1 MNAPFQGRLA
11 LIVAL
16 LAASGI
22 ASAQDMPSSPQALLI
37 RNATVHT
44 ATARGTL
51 QNADVLVKGGR
62 IAAVGQ
68 GLAAGDANTIDAQGK
83 PLTPALFGGIGDIG
97 VEEVS
102 GESSTVDETLA
113 LGANAADM
121 RVRPEFDVTQAY
133 NPDSVLLP
141 VARVEGIGWTML
153 SAGSRPGGSLI
164 GGQGGVVRLDGS
176 LDAVGPHALFATLGG
191 DGARLSGHSRAAQWM
206 LLDQLIDEAHG
217 RIAPD
222 SRFALL
228 TPAGR
233 TALARYFGGGGR
245 VLVRIQ
251 RASDILRL
259 LRWSKQR
266 GVRIALVGAAEGW
279 TVAPQIAAAGVPVFV
294 DALADLPADFDEIG
308 ATLENAA
315 RLNAAGVQVSFFLG
329 DMGSHNA
336 RKIRQL
342 AGNAVANGLPWE
354 AGLAGLTRIPAA
366 ALGVGGDVGNTIA
379 VGQRADLVLWSGD
392 PLDVANV
399 AQQVWLD
406 GRAIPMRSR
415 QTELRDRYLHADTGL
430 PRAYP
435 DSAQ

>member
-1 MNAPFQGRLA
+1 MNALFRKRFVLVA
-11 LIVAL
+11 AL
-16 LAASGI
+16 LAATGL
-22 ASAQDMPSSPQALLI
+22 ASAQDASSPSQALLI

-51 QNADVLVKGGR
+51 ASTDVLVRDGR
-62 IAAVGQ
+62 IAAVGS
-68 GLAAGDANTIDAQGK
+68 GLAAGNAQVIDAQGK
-83 PLTPALFGGIGDIG
+83 PLTPALFGGITDIG

-102 GESSTVDETLA
+102 GESATVDETLA

-121 RVRPEFDVTQAY
+121 RVRPEFDVTLAY
-133 NPDSVLLP
+133 NPESVLVP
-141 VARVEGIGWTML
+141 VARIEGIGWTLL
-153 SAGSRPGGSLI
+153 SAGTGAGGSFI

-176 LDAVGPHALFATLGG
+176 LDAVGPRALFVTLGG
-191 DGARLSGHSRAAQWM
+191 DGTRLSGSSRAAQWM
-206 LLDQLIDEAHG
+206 ILDQLIDESRG

-222 SRFALL
+222 SQFALL

-233 TALARYFGGGGR
+233 AAVAKYFGGGGR

-266 GVRIALVGAAEGW
+266 DVRIALVGATEGW
-279 TVAPQIAAAGVPVFV
+279 KVAPQIAAAGAPVFV
-294 DALADLPADFDEIG
+294 DALADLPADFDQIG

-315 RLNAAGVQVSFFLG
+315 RLNAAGVQVSFFFD

-354 AGLAGLTRIPAA
+354 AALAGLTRIPAA
-366 ALGVGGDVGNTIA
+366 TLGVGGELGNTIS

-399 AQQVWLD
+399 ARQVWLD

-415 QTELRDRYLHADTGL
+415 QTELRDRYMHPDTGL

-435 DSAQ
+435 DTAQ

>member
-1 MNAPFQGRLA
+1 MNAPFQARLA
-11 LIVAL
+11 LIATL

-22 ASAQDMPSSPQALLI
+22 ASAQDFVI

-51 QNADVLVKGGR
+51 HNVDVLVKNGR
-62 IAAVGQ
+62 IAAVGNS
-68 GLAAGDANTIDAQGK
+68 LAAGDAQVVDAQGK
-83 PLTPALFGGIGDIG
+83 PLTPTLFGGISDIG

-102 GESSTVDETLA
+102 GESATVDETLA

-121 RVRPEFDVTQAY
+121 RVRPEFDVTLAY
-133 NPDSVLLP
+133 NPDSVLVP

-153 SAGSRPGGSLI
+153 SAGTRAGGSLI

-176 LDAVGPHALFATLGG
+176 LDAIGPRALFVTLGG
-191 DGARLSGHSRAAQWM
+191 DGADLSGSSRAAQWM

-217 RIAPD
+217 RISPD

-233 TALARYFGGGGR
+233 ARLAKYFGGGGR
-245 VLVRIQ
+245 VLARIQ

-266 GVRIALVGAAEGW
+266 NIRIALVGATEGW
-279 TVAPQIAAAGVPVFV
+279 KVAPQIAAAGVPVFV
-294 DALADLPADFDEIG
+294 DALADLPANFDEVG

-315 RLNAAGVQVSFFLG
+315 RLNAAGVQVSFYLD

-336 RKIRQL
+336 RKVRQL
-342 AGNAVANGLPWE
+342 AGNAVANGMPWE
-354 AGLAGLTRIPAA
+354 AAFAGLTSVPANT
-366 ALGVGGDVGNTIA
+366 LGVGNDLGTTISI
-379 VGQRADLVLWSGD
+379 GQRADLVLWSGD

-399 AQQVWLD
+399 AQQVWMD

-415 QTELRDRYLHADTGL
+415 QTELRDRYLHGDTGL
-430 PRAYP
+430 PRSYP
-435 DSAQ
+435 NEAQ

>member
-1 MNAPFQGRLA
+1 MNAPFQARLA
-11 LIVAL
+11 LIAAL

-22 ASAQDMPSSPQALLI
+22 ASAQDLLI

-51 QNADVLVKGGR
+51 HNADVLVKNGR
-62 IAAVGQ
+62 IAAVGN
-68 GLAAGDANTIDAQGK
+68 GLAAGDAQVVDAQGK
-83 PLTPALFGGIGDIG
+83 PLTPTLFGGISDIG

-102 GESSTVDETLA
+102 GESATVDETLA

-121 RVRPEFDVTQAY
+121 RVRPEFDVTLAY
-133 NPDSVLLP
+133 NPDSVLVP

-153 SAGSRPGGSLI
+153 SAGTRAGGSLI

-176 LDAVGPHALFATLGG
+176 LDAIGPRALFVTLGG
-191 DGARLSGHSRAAQWM
+191 DGADLSGSSRAAQWM
-206 LLDQLIDEAHG
+206 LLDQLIDEARG
-217 RIAPD
+217 RISPD

-233 TALARYFGGGGR
+233 ATLAKYFGGGGR
-245 VLVRIQ
+245 VLARIQ

-266 GVRIALVGAAEGW
+266 NIRIALVGATEGW
-279 TVAPQIAAAGVPVFV
+279 KVAPQIAAAGVPVFV
-294 DALADLPADFDEIG
+294 DALADLPANFDEIG

-315 RLNAAGVQVSFFLG
+315 RLNAAGVQVSFYLD

-342 AGNAVANGLPWE
+342 AGNAVANGMPWE
-354 AGLAGLTRIPAA
+354 AAFAGLTSVPANT
-366 ALGVGGDVGNTIA
+366 LGVGNDLGTTISI
-379 VGQRADLVLWSGD
+379 GQRADLVLWSGD

-399 AQQVWLD
+399 AQQVWMD

-415 QTELRDRYLHADTGL
+415 QTELRDRYLHGDTGL

-435 DSAQ
+435 NEAQ